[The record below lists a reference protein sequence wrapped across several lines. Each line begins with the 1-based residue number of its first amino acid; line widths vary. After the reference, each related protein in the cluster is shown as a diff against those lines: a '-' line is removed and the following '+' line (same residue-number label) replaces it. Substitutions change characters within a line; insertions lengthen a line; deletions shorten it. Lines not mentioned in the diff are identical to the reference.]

1 MRRLLRLVGIG
12 LLVLVVTTGEQ
23 GIWSA
28 LLVINHERRPTI
40 PWAVAVMAVVLW
52 ILWRYAAGRWWPSGT
67 SRIRRAYLRAHHVSA
82 RVFAIAVTAGA
93 CALVALAGL
102 WIVLFQSG
110 LMRGNRL
117 PDLSPYPTSTVVA
130 VLLMAALVGAFV
142 EEAGFRGYLQVA
154 LERELSAPV
163 AVAIAALALTPGHG
177 ATQGFAWPTVVFYFL
192 VDVML
197 GVTAWACNSV
207 WPGIVVHTTGLLMF
221 FTLVWPFD
229 SGRPV
234 FGHALTDPWF
244 WLHAVQALMF
254 SGLAVLAF
262 QRLRYAAKEEDAN
275 PPARPRL
282 V

>member
-1 MRRLLRLVGIG
+1 MRRLLRLLGIG
-12 LLVLVVTTGEQ
+12 LLVLVVTAGVQ

-28 LLVINHERRPTI
+28 LLVINLTRQPTI
-40 PWAVAVMAVVLW
+40 PWAVAAMAVLLW
-52 ILWRYAAGRWWPSGT
+52 VSWRYADGRWWPSRT
-67 SRIRRAYLRAHHVSA
+67 ARMRRAYLRAHQVSA

-93 CALVALAGL
+93 CALVALTGL

-117 PDLSPYPTSTVVA
+117 PDLSPYPKPTVVA

-163 AVAIAALALTPGHG
+163 AVAIAAFALTPGHG
-177 ATQGFAWPTVVFYFL
+177 ATQGFAWPTIVFYFF

-207 WPGIVVHTTGLLMF
+207 WPGIIVHSSGLLIF

-229 SGRPV
+229 AGRPE
-234 FGHALTDPWF
+234 FGDALTDPWF
-244 WLHAVQALMF
+244 WLHAVQALAF

-262 QRLRYAAKEEDAN
+262 RRLTYAAKKEHAN
-275 PPARPRL
+275 TAF
-282 V
+282 